1 LRESSASA
9 RRPCLGLVSLL
20 ISAVTASGSQ
30 RSPTQVFP
38 SAVDLVVVDVS
49 VVDADGRPVEKL
61 TQNDFV
67 IRENGSR
74 QTVVSFA
81 AVVAGEVATA
91 AADRPS
97 DGGPPSSLAEV
108 PSGRTMAVILDD
120 LSLTSFE
127 AERAKTAVA
136 DFLKHHTKPGDEVSL
151 IAPGSDV
158 AESALMPD
166 GSDRLMATLTRVR
179 GRVVADLSPQRVS
192 EAEAARI
199 HRQQDAQTEDQ
210 VVRRFVAEDVGRAL
224 RESEIR
230 PLVRAQAALVYNE
243 AFVRTKTTL
252 AAIERVVGSLGR
264 KTGRKQVILASAGF
278 LRDSTM
284 PELRGIVN
292 AALCVNAAI
301 YFLDARGLRG
311 LAPFQDLVTGAATA
325 PRDLNAA
332 LFEGSEATGGADSLA
347 IDTGGFTIRNTND
360 LAKGFGAIAD
370 SSRAYYLIGYHPLAP
385 RHDGKFQRIEVRLE
399 PPRRGMKVIARRG
412 YFAPTAEQAAA
423 QTPREGRDEMAR
435 PPVAEPS
442 PRPAMLASANRYRQ
456 GDRDPAREAWPVE
469 RLRRDLTDLKRWQRR
484 SSACRECEDRR
495 EFEAFP
501 FEAAAMLLTERDV
514 EERDATAGFEETPSL
529 PVPLLDAARQI
540 IELIPD
546 PDRRRRFER
555 PWLLAVA
562 LHLFQRGQWPLAVRY
577 VELGLQRYPDDPRLL
592 LARGSFLETQGTWGL
607 KAASSANPL
616 DASEGRRDAVAKQA
630 AASRAEVAEAESS
643 YRRALAADPGLL
655 EARVRLG
662 HVLVSMGKPKK
673 AVPELEGVIAEP
685 DADARVRYLA
695 WLFLG
700 AIREAEGRPKDAVQ
714 AYQAAIDL
722 LPDGQAAYVGLS
734 HAFHRLGERAA
745 SLAPLRGSL
754 ERAGRRRDLDPW
766 SVYPWGQSHEVDGRL
781 EALRREAV
789 R

>member
-1 LRESSASA
+1 LSASA

-20 ISAVTASGSQ
+20 VSAVTAAGPQ

-49 VVDADGRPVEKL
+49 VVDANGRPVEKL

-67 IRENGSR
+67 ISENGRR

-81 AVVAGEVATA
+81 AVDGGEVATA

-97 DGGPPSSLAEV
+97 DGGPTPSPAALS
-108 PSGRTMAVILDD
+108 SGRTIAVILDD
-120 LSLTSFE
+120 QSLTAFE
-127 AERAKTAVA
+127 AERVKTAVA
-136 DFLKHHTKPGDEVSL
+136 DFLKNHTKPGDEVSL

-166 GSDRLMATLTRVR
+166 GSDRLMAALAGVR
-179 GRVVADLSPQRVS
+179 GRVMADLSPQRVS
-192 EAEAARI
+192 EVEAARI
-199 HRQQDAQTEDQ
+199 HRQQDAQMEDQ
-210 VVRRFVAEDVGRAL
+210 VVRRFLAEDVGGAL
-224 RESEIR
+224 GESEMR
-230 PLVRAQAALVYNE
+230 SLVRARAAAVYNE
-243 AFVRTKTTL
+243 AFARTKGTL
-252 AAIERVVGSLGR
+252 GAIERVVGSLER
-264 KTGRKQVILASAGF
+264 KSGRKQVILASAGF
-278 LRDSTM
+278 LHDSRM
-284 PELRGIVN
+284 PEFRGILN
-292 AALCVNAAI
+292 TALRVNAAI

-311 LAPFQDLVTGAATA
+311 LAPFQDRVTGAATD
-325 PRDLNAA
+325 PRSLNAP
-332 LFEGSEATGGADSLA
+332 LFEASEASEGPDSLA

-370 SSRAYYLIGYHPLAP
+370 SSRAYYLIGYHPQAP
-385 RHDGKFQRIEVRLE
+385 RHDGKFQKIEVRLE
-399 PPRRGMKVIARRG
+399 PSRRGMKVIARRG

-423 QTPREGRDEMAR
+423 AQTPRVGRDQMAR
-435 PPVAEPS
+435 PPVAEPP
-442 PRPAMLASANRYRQ
+442 PRPALLASANRYRQ
-456 GDRDPAREAWPVE
+456 GDRDSAREAWPEE
-469 RLRRDLTDLKRWQRR
+469 RLRREVADLKRWQRR
-484 SSACRECEDRR
+484 SSTCGDCEERR

-529 PVPLLDAARQI
+529 PAPLLDAARQI
-540 IELIPD
+540 LELVPD
-546 PDRRRRFER
+546 PERRRRFER

-562 LHLFQRGQWPLAVRY
+562 LHLFQRGQWPLALRY
-577 VELGLQRYPDDPRLL
+577 SELGLQRYPDDPRLL
-592 LARGSFLETQGTWGL
+592 LAHGSFLETQGTWGL
-607 KAASSANPL
+607 RAASSASLP
-616 DASEGRRDAVAKQA
+616 DAPQGRRDAIAKQA
-630 AASRAEVAEAESS
+630 AASRAEMAEAESS

-662 HVLVSMGKPKK
+662 HVLVGMGKPKK
-673 AVPELEGVIAEP
+673 AVPELEGVIADP
-685 DADARVRYLA
+685 DADVRVSYLA

-700 AIREAEGRPKDAVQ
+700 AIREAEGKPKDAVP

-754 ERAGRRRDLDPW
+754 ARAGRRSDLDPW
-766 SVYPWGQSHEVDGRL
+766 SVYPWGQSHEVGGRL